1 MAWGVVAGL
10 LAGAFWGLTFVAPL
24 AVAPFTGFDLTF
36 VRYASYGALS
46 IPAVVALWRNGR
58 LNRAMLLQAALL
70 SAAGFVG
77 YFVLMSIA
85 VKLSGVAVV
94 ALIVGTLPLI
104 IALLGN
110 RGSGRIHGSRLV
122 APLFL
127 IGAGLLI
134 VNIDAVRHV
143 MATAPDSLGRFAL
156 GVALI
161 IVATAL
167 WAWYAL
173 ANASGMK
180 KHQDLSA
187 AQWSALQGVGCHVRP
202 FPSASTGA
210 GMRAYTDCCLH
221 NMWAPLQQFTMML
234 KPDAIIRGQR
244 LSEKYKSTLR
254 DGDVMGGVRYEFP
267 IQEWS
272 EQDVFNF
279 LNRSGIEIP
288 DYYRFTQTSLD
299 CWTCTAYLDAKQGQ
313 LQYMKQFHPDKHAVV
328 MERLHRIAAITEGQT
343 AHLRQ
348 AISHGH

>member
-1 MAWGVVAGL
+1 VLQFGGGKDSLACLYLLKPQWDDITVVWLNTGAAFPES
-10 LAGAFWGLTFVAPL
+10 LALMEQIRREVPHFREVKVDVDADIA
-24 AVAPFTGFDLTF
+24 
-36 VRYASYGALS
+36 
-46 IPAVVALWRNGR
+46 RNGYP
-58 LNRAMLLQAALL
+58 
-70 SAAGFVG
+70 VD
-77 YFVLMSIA
+77 VLPVNA
-85 VKLSGVAVV
+85 TEFAQNWSGV
-94 ALIVGTLPLI
+94 P
-104 IALLGN
+104 
-110 RGSGRIHGSRLV
+110 
-122 APLFL
+122 
-127 IGAGLLI
+127 
-134 VNIDAVRHV
+134 VR
-143 MATAPDSLGRFAL
+143 
-156 GVALI
+156 
-161 IVATAL
+161 
-167 WAWYAL
+167 
-173 ANASGMK
+173 
-180 KHQDLSA
+180 
-187 AQWSALQGVGCHVRP
+187 
-202 FPSASTGA
+202 
-210 GMRAYTDCCLH
+210 MRAYTDCCLH